1 MTDSVRSSS
10 ALRASVRTILFL
22 VLTVG
27 LLVPYLVAY
36 PVGRDS
42 RRRVARLWF
51 QGCCA
56 IVGLELRVVGEPA
69 RTRPVMLVANHVSYL
84 DVPVLAA
91 LVDGTF
97 VAKQEVSTWPV
108 FGFLARLARTV
119 FVDRRPRA
127 IRGQIAE
134 VIERLRSRDAVFL
147 FPEGTSSDGQRVLPF
162 KSGLFRIAYPGFPNP
177 QPMVQPVSITYG
189 AGQEYAWYGTMTLV
203 PHLWQVFSLPGTVV
217 HLRFHEP
224 VLPSIFPTRKAL
236 ARYCEGSVGRGLRPV
251 MINAPVVSEQND
263 APVAAVS

>member
-1 MTDSVRSSS
+1 MTPIADSASP
-10 ALRASVRTILFL
+10 LRAAGRTILFL
-22 VLTVG
+22 LLTIG
-27 LLVPYLVAY
+27 LLAPYLAVY
-36 PVGRDS
+36 PVWRHA
-42 RRRVARLWF
+42 RRRIARTWF

-56 IVGLELRVVGEPA
+56 IAGLELQVVGAPIHKRPA
-69 RTRPVMLVANHVSYL
+69 VIVANHVSYL

-91 LVDGTF
+91 LIDGTF

-108 FGFLARLARTV
+108 FGLLARLARTV

-134 VIERLRSRDAVFL
+134 IVDRLGHRDAVFL

-177 QPMVQPVSITYG
+177 QPVVQAVSISYD
-189 AGQEYAWYGTMTLV
+189 AGKNYAWHGKMTLL
-203 PHLWQVFSLPGTVV
+203 PHLWQIFGLPGTVV

-224 VLPSIFPTRKAL
+224 VLPSIFAGRKAL
-236 ARYCEGSVGRGLRPV
+236 ARYCETSVARGLRQV
-251 MINAPVVSEQND
+251 TTQSALAPERND
-263 APVAAVS
+263 APVAATS